1 MSVTEF
7 QICICVPNFI
17 KIGWFSAEIWLFYD
31 LQYWGRPPSW
41 ILKFRYYIKRPLS
54 PCYSASLCKISLK
67 LDDQLQVMAKK
78 RFLKWQPSAFW
89 NFKNFRIWSCN
100 CHRVPNLHLCTK
112 FHQNRLLFRW
122 DIAISRFT
130 RWRLCGIL
138 NFSCATMSSLK
149 SQCWT
154 FYRLSIEIVALN
166 CLLFEKFAFF
176 VGDRQTDEQMERK
189 MRKGALAL
197 ASGAL
202 IMV

>member
-1 MSVTEF
+1 
-7 QICICVPNFI
+7 
-17 KIGWFSAEIWLFYD
+17 
-31 LQYWGRPPSW
+31 
-41 ILKFRYYIKRPLS
+41 
-54 PCYSASLCKISLK
+54 
-67 LDDQLQVMAKK
+67 
-78 RFLKWQPSAFW
+78 
-89 NFKNFRIWSCN
+89 
-100 CHRVPNLHLCTK
+100 
-112 FHQNRLLFRW
+112 
-122 DIAISRFT
+122 
-130 RWRLCGIL
+130 
-138 NFSCATMSSLK
+138 MSSLK